1 MLALAISNTKKLKL
15 MPTKF
20 SAPYQPLLL
29 RILHGLTGL
38 CAIAAIATAF
48 WTYNTYDGRWGTIP
62 LPKYQ
67 EIEGIHGTFGLWT
80 LLIFPLF
87 VVYAFNQ
94 GQRRLIQSNSLDK
107 LTQVGKPI
115 WWYTLHRFINTA
127 SILALTFALFSG
139 KMMSEKWLPQGELNH
154 FWYYAHLVAW
164 LILVMAIALHLLMS
178 IRVGGIPLILSMLN
192 WRFRSQDSPA
202 LWRQHLLPWRDRLT
216 MSLIR
221 QWLSFPAPLKILEI
235 FILIIIASAWII
247 SLIKEMS

>member
-1 MLALAISNTKKLKL
+1 MAA
-15 MPTKF
+15 KF
-20 SAPYQPLLL
+20 SQPYQPLLL

-38 CAIAAIATAF
+38 SAIAAIITAF
-48 WTYNTYDGRWGTIP
+48 WTYNTYDGRWGIIP
-62 LPKYQ
+62 LPKFQ

-80 LLIFPLF
+80 LLIFPCF

-94 GQRRLIQSNSLDK
+94 GQRRLIQSNSLNK
-107 LTQVGKPI
+107 LTHVGQPI
-115 WWYTLHRFINTA
+115 WWYTLHRLVNTT

-154 FWYYAHLVAW
+154 FWYSAHLVGW
-164 LILVMAIALHLLMS
+164 LVLVMAIALHLLMS
-178 IRVGGIPLILSMLN
+178 IKVGGIPLVLSMFN
-192 WRFRSQDSPA
+192 WRFRSKDSPN
-202 LWRQHLLPWRDRLT
+202 LWFSHFIDWRERLG

-247 SLIKEMS
+247 SLIKELG

>member
-1 MLALAISNTKKLKL
+1 MSA
-15 MPTKF
+15 KF
-20 SAPYQPLLL
+20 SQPYQPFLL
-29 RILHGLTGL
+29 RILHGLTGFS
-38 CAIAAIATAF
+38 AIAAISTAF

-62 LPKYQ
+62 LPEFK

-80 LLIFPLF
+80 LLIFPVF

-94 GQRRLIQSNSLDK
+94 GQRRLIQSNSLNK
-107 LTQVGKPI
+107 LTQVGRPI
-115 WWYTLHRFINTA
+115 WWYTLHRLVNTT

-139 KMMSEKWLPQGELNH
+139 KMMSEKWLPNGELHH
-154 FWYYAHLVAW
+154 FWYSAHLVAW

-202 LWRQHLLPWRDRLT
+202 LWLNHFNHWRDPQTSGVNSLPLK
-216 MSLIR
+216 LIR

-235 FILIIIASAWII
+235 LILIIIASAWII
-247 SLIKEMS
+247 SLIKEFS